1 MHSVSTTWLG
11 NVTML
16 PIGASRATGP
26 AQLAPLHARVL
37 VGQAV
42 PTRRGM
48 GEAGFRPRTPP
59 GPALRNVRG
68 QHTRSVGSVIVLW
81 RQFRLGSS
89 SGK

>member
-48 GEAGFRPRTPP
+48 GEAEFRPMTPP
-59 GPALRNVRG
+59 GRPCETFAVS
-68 QHTRSVGSVIVLW
+68 TRAAWEV
-81 RQFRLGSS
+81 
-89 SGK
+89 